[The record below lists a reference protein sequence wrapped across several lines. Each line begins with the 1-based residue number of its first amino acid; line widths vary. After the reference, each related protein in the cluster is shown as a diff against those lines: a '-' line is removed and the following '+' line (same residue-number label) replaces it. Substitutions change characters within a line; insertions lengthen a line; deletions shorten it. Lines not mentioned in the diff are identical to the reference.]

1 MIFLPW
7 IVFSLG
13 IVYIVWQG
21 LAERRKYL
29 QRQTEDL
36 AKAQVAAEQE
46 KARRTARED
55 ELVDRVLSRIGH

>member
-13 IVYIVWQG
+13 IAYIVWQG
-21 LAERRKYL
+21 FAEKRKYARRHAEDLEKAKLAE
-29 QRQTEDL
+29 
-36 AKAQVAAEQE
+36 EQE

-55 ELVDRVLSRIGH
+55 ELVERVLSRIGH

>member
-1 MIFLPW
+1 
-7 IVFSLG
+7 
-13 IVYIVWQG
+13 VYIVWQG

-36 AKAQVAAEQE
+36 AKAQVADEQE